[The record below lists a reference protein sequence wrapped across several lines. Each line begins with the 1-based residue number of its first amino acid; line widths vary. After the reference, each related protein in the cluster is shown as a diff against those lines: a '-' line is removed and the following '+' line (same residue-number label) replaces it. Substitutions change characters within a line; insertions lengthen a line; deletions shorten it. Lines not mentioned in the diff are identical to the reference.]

1 MIIRALLIWVGLRAI
16 AILNG
21 VARSQDARHVMS
33 RRWSASALL
42 ALVACLAVATCN
54 GGSPNGPGPVCNYAI
69 APASH
74 NLGPDG
80 GTATVTVTASAGCA
94 WTATSAVPWLSIATG
109 AAGTGNGSVV
119 YTATAN
125 TSTDNR
131 TASLT
136 IATRAHT
143 VTQQGRP
150 AGCTL
155 SLTPEGVNLPKD
167 AASGTFAVNVQGS
180 CAWTAASNADWL
192 LVTSSPSGSGS
203 GTVSYAVSRN
213 DAITPRSGAIAVG
226 QERFIVN
233 QQGDVGNCQFT
244 ATPVAFEPCMPA
256 TTLRVTVTTD
266 AVCQWTATSAAGWI
280 GVSQASGTGS
290 AAVDLSLGDNYDA
303 PREGIVQFRWD
314 TPTMGQNVRV
324 AQAGCVYAVTR
335 DTFAF
340 AAPGGSESF
349 DVLQQSI
356 PTVCGGATQDRCIWS
371 AVSDV
376 PWITITSTMPR
387 AGDNPVAFV
396 VAANSGPART
406 GRITVRD
413 RVVVISQ
420 TGS

>member
-1 MIIRALLIWVGLRAI
+1 
-16 AILNG
+16 
-21 VARSQDARHVMS
+21 MS
-33 RRWSASALL
+33 RRWSESVLL
-42 ALVACLAVATCN
+42 ALAACLAVATCN

-74 NLGPDG
+74 NLASDG
-80 GTATVTVTASAGCA
+80 GTATVTVTTSTGCA
-94 WTATSAVPWLSIATG
+94 WTAASAVRWLSIASG
-109 AAGTGNGSVV
+109 ATGTGTGSVV

-125 TSTDNR
+125 TSTDSR

-136 IATRAHT
+136 IATQAHT

-155 SLTPEGVNLPKD
+155 SLMPASVDLPKD

-180 CAWTAASNADWL
+180 CAWTAVSDTDWL

-213 DAITPRSGAIAVG
+213 NAITSRTGAIAVG
-226 QERFIVN
+226 QETFIVG
-233 QQGDVGNCQFT
+233 QQGDVGNCQF
-244 ATPVAFEPCMPA
+244 AVTPVAFDPCMPA

-280 GVSQASGTGS
+280 GVSQASGTGP
-290 AAVDLSLGDNYDA
+290 ATVDLSVGDNYDA
-303 PREGIVQFRWD
+303 PRDGIVQFRWD
-314 TPTMGQNVRV
+314 TPTLGQNVRV
-324 AQAGCVYAVTR
+324 AQAGCVYALTR
-335 DTFAF
+335 DAFAF
-340 AAPGGSESF
+340 AAPGGGGTF

-356 PTVCGGATQDRCIWS
+356 PTVCGGPLQDRCIWS

-376 PWITITSTMPR
+376 PWITITSSMPR
-387 AGDNPVAFV
+387 AGDHPVAFV
-396 VAANSGPART
+396 VAANAGRART
-406 GRITVRD
+406 GRITLRD

-420 TGS
+420 AGS